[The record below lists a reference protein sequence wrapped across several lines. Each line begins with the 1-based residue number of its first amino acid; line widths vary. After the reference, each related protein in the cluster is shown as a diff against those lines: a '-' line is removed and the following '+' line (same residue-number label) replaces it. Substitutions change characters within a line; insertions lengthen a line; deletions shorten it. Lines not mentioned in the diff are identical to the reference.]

1 MWGKL
6 PVMSRPTEIDLRT
19 TPASSR
25 RWWEDS
31 CLPGRW
37 TPTLYAVVASL
48 LVASFALRIV
58 RIGLDQ
64 DFRGLN
70 SLERWFSV
78 DREMGLP
85 AWFSTILLFCCAA
98 QLWLLADADR
108 EGSRRRW
115 VRHGRLL
122 AVVFVYLS
130 IDELT
135 EIHEQ
140 SMEPLQQGFGLGGV
154 LQFAWVVLALPLVAI
169 LGMVML
175 GWLRALPRGSRW
187 CVVASGVV
195 YVGGAAGVELLGS
208 WLWTT
213 QGQDTL
219 TYAAV
224 ATVEEGLE
232 MGALI
237 FFLGALYTLRRVTA
251 VVPVAGDG
259 DAVGHVVEAPAA
271 RR

>member
-1 MWGKL
+1 MT
-6 PVMSRPTEIDLRT
+6 RPTEIDLRT
-19 TPASSR
+19 TPASSQ
-25 RWWEDS
+25 RWWAHS
-31 CLPGRW
+31 RLPGRW

-48 LVASFALRIV
+48 LVASLALRV
-58 RIGLDQ
+58 VGVGLEQ

-85 AWFSTILLFCCAA
+85 AWFSTVLLFSCAA

-108 EGSRRRW
+108 SGPRRRW
-115 VRHGRLL
+115 ARRGRLL

-140 SMEPLQQGFGLGGV
+140 SMEPLQQGLGLGGV

-169 LGMVML
+169 LGLVML

-187 CVVASGVV
+187 CVVASGVL
-195 YVGGAAGVELLGS
+195 YVGGAAGVELIGS
-208 WLWTT
+208 WLWAT

-224 ATVEEGLE
+224 ATLEEGLE
-232 MGALI
+232 MGALV
-237 FFLGALYTLRRVTA
+237 FFLGTLWTLRRVTA
-251 VVPVAGDG
+251 VATVAVDG
-259 DAVGHVVEAPAA
+259 DAVGRAVEAPAA